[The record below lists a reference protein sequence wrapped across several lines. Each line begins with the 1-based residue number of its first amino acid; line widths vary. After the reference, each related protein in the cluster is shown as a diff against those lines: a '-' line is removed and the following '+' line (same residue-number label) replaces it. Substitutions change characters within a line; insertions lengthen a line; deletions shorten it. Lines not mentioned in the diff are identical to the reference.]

1 MARTQYGILGIY
13 GYGAVDRNTHECSIL
28 GNKAKEKNSMIKKWF
43 RKVIYG

>member
-13 GYGAVDRNTHECSIL
+13 GCCAVDRNAYECGIL